1 MDDKDE
7 QRGVSR
13 RTWLLMGVGAL
24 AASIPGRAAAQQ
36 KMAQKLVQ
44 YQEKPKGT
52 QQCDQCLHFVA
63 PAACKMVEGTINP
76 KGWCALFAAKPKTTK

>member
-1 MDDKDE
+1 MNDRE
-7 QRGVSR
+7 EERGVSR

-24 AASIPGRAAAQQ
+24 GAAVPGLAAAQQ

-44 YQEKPKGT
+44 YQEKPKGA

-63 PAACKMVEGTINP
+63 PASCKMVEGTINP
-76 KGWCALFAAKPKTTK
+76 KGWCALFAPKPKTTK